1 MQLKR
6 NDNQLLFFVIDDMI
20 TQEKIQKPYFFF
32 FWGGGGVGG
41 GEEGDKMPKFS
52 NYVAVNRRTKF
63 RITHWLE
70 KRVTTLHDK
79 PWRLFCK
86 TSLNARE

>member
-1 MQLKR
+1 
-6 NDNQLLFFVIDDMI
+6 
-20 TQEKIQKPYFFF
+20 
-32 FWGGGGVGG
+32 
-41 GEEGDKMPKFS
+41 MPKFS